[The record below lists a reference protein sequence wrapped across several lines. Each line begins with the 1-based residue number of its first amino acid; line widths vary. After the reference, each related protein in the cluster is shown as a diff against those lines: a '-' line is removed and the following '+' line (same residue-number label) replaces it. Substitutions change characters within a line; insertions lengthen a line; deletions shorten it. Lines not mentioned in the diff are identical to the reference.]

1 MSDPT
6 NKDVL
11 VLAQLE
17 AMKLQLTGI
26 NTLLQS
32 QHASTNQRIDD
43 LRHSIEGRMNGHEGR
58 IGTLERNE
66 RGTAI
71 RTATVSAL
79 TSALVA
85 GCIAVLKNWR
95 P

>member
-1 MSDPT
+1 
-6 NKDVL
+6 
-11 VLAQLE
+11 
-17 AMKLQLTGI
+17 
-26 NTLLQS
+26 
-32 QHASTNQRIDD
+32 
-43 LRHSIEGRMNGHEGR
+43 MNGHEGR